1 MLSWLHKWQYRNRLA
16 QEDAA
21 VLIARY
27 GVRASYNANRHVAM
41 MRNGLV
47 FHSDRPRYHWKRVYS
62 ITREL
67 LPYDD
72 DEAMVSEG
80 ANNSVNRFM
89 GCRPFFSWPAMKM
102 SMMKI
107 KPN

>member
-1 MLSWLHKWQYRNRLA
+1 MFSWWRKCEYRNRLV

-27 GVRASYNANRHVAM
+27 GVRASYIAKRRAAM
-41 MRNGLV
+41 TRIA
-47 FHSDRPRYHWKRVYS
+47 HSDRPPYHWKRVYS

-72 DEAMVSEG
+72 DEAMVSER
-80 ANNSVNRFM
+80 ANNSVTPVC
-89 GCRPFFSWPAMKM
+89 GLPA
-102 SMMKI
+102 I
-107 KPN
+107 L

>member
-1 MLSWLHKWQYRNRLA
+1 MLSWWRKWQYRNRLA

-27 GVRASYNANRHVAM
+27 GVRASYIANHRAAM

-47 FHSDRPRYHWKRVYS
+47 FHSDRHRYHWKRVYS

-72 DEAMVSEG
+72 DEPMVSEG
-80 ANNSVNRFM
+80 ANNSVTSVY
-89 GCRPFFSWPAMKM
+89 GLPA
-102 SMMKI
+102 I
-107 KPN
+107 L